1 MLVTIGDRDVLLDQD
16 YLSRETVHGDAVI
29 AHGYA
34 VTGHIA
40 QGLTTDAAF
49 VLASDE
55 MYREWAYT
63 AMSRG
68 RKTNR
73 LYTVE
78 YAAKIR
84 DEFAP
89 TVRSAGDAELVGRAR
104 QSRRQ
109 KMAIDVG
116 DRSLRPQRGEERATD
131 DRSDAAIE
139 R

>member
-1 MLVTIGDRDVLLDQD
+1 MQLDSD
-16 YLSRETVHGDAVI
+16 YLARVTDHGDPVV

-34 VTGHIA
+34 VTGHVA
-40 QGLTTDAAF
+40 QGLTTDRAF

-55 MYREWAYT
+55 LYREWAYT

-68 RKTNR
+68 RELNR
-73 LYTVE
+73 LYVVDNPRPV
-78 YAAKIR
+78 R
-84 DEFAP
+84 DEIAP

-116 DRSLRPQRGEERATD
+116 DRPLRPQRGEERGTD